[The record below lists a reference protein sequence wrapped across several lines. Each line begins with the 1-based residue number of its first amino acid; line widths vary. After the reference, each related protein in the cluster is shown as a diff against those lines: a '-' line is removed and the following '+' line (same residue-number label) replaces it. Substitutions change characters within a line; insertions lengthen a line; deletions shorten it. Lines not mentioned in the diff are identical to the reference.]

1 MIRLTFFSFFSLT
14 LGQYDKRSYNNFSIL
29 TTFSRLTNARGNFV
43 LVTPSLFG
51 SLLHRR
57 LRLPLQS
64 EGNVAA
70 RLFNRII
77 LRGRKANQIS
87 NSRVTLMTGSQHSI
101 LRFAPIRG
109 TMKEAT
115 TTAGFYSPWVFNT
128 IGTLTSYFSVEGA
141 RVSGA
146 TFASTLAFVPRNF

>member
-1 MIRLTFFSFFSLT
+1 MIRLTFFSFFGLT
-14 LGQYDKRSYNNFSIL
+14 LGQYDERSYNNFSIL
-29 TTFSRLTNARGNFV
+29 ATFGRLTNAGSNFV

-51 SLLHRR
+51 CLLHRR
-57 LRLPLQS
+57 FRLPLQS

-70 RLFNRII
+70 RLLNRII

-87 NSRVTLMTGSQHSI
+87 NSRVTLMTGSQDSI
-101 LRFAPIRG
+101 LRFTPIRG

-115 TTAGFYSPWVFNT
+115 TTAGLYSPWVFNT
-128 IGTLTSYFSVEGA
+128 IGTLTSNFSVEGA

-146 TFASTLAFVPRNF
+146 TFASTLAFVPRDF